1 MTEQNS
7 LFPQEINNRESS
19 SSLSVRLGRIRLDNP
34 VIACSGTFGF
44 GTEHNRF
51 FDVSLLGA
59 VVTKSYSLKS
69 RCGNP
74 APRICETPCGLLNS
88 IGLQNDGIE
97 KFISDHLPRA
107 EELKARLILSVF
119 GEDAEEFK
127 AILTRTVDIRDRIT
141 AVELNLSCPNVKKG
155 GMAFCSMPDEVE
167 RIVNSACSTINIPV
181 IAKLS
186 PNHHNLIQAADAA
199 KRGGAEAISLINT
212 VVGMAVDI
220 ETFKPALGNILGG
233 LSGPAVKPIALAKVY
248 TLAREKILP
257 LIGMGGIFS
266 WQDAV
271 EFMLVGASAVGIGTA
286 NFVQYDIGKKIIE
299 GLNGYVEEKKIKNI
313 SEVIGR
319 LRT

>member
-7 LFPQEINNRESS
+7 LFPQETNNRESR

-34 VIACSGTFGF
+34 VIACSGTFGCGMEYSQF
-44 GTEHNRF
+44 Y
-51 FDVSLLGA
+51 DVSLLGA

-74 APRICETPCGLLNS
+74 VPRICETPCGLLNS

-97 KFISDHLPRA
+97 KFINDHLTQA
-107 EELKARLILSVF
+107 EKLKARLILSIF
-119 GEDAEEFK
+119 GEDEEEFK
-127 AILTRTVDIRDRIT
+127 AILAKIVDIKDRIT

-167 RIVNSACSTINIPV
+167 RIVSSACSIISIPV

-186 PNHHNLIQAADAA
+186 PNHHNLVQAAAA
-199 KRGGAEAISLINT
+199 VKKGGAEAISLINT

-220 ETFKPALGNILGG
+220 ETFKPGLGNILGG

-248 TLAREKILP
+248 LLAREKILP
-257 LIGMGGIFS
+257 LIGMGGVFS
-266 WQDAV
+266 WKDAV

-286 NFVQYDIGKKIIE
+286 NFIQYDIGKKIIDE
-299 GLNGYVEEKKIKNI
+299 LKGYVEKKKIKNI
-313 SEVIGR
+313 SEVIGK
-319 LRT
+319 LKT